1 MDQKKKKQV
10 QNVDLKKSIPHK
22 VESSSTNRILVDS
35 KSLNSSTIP
44 IDVSL
49 GLKSSP
55 TKILNSVK
63 PSLTGSKSNALHDD
77 RSINVV
83 CEELDSISAEEISL
97 VSNPMTILPTV
108 SSHITVVSLEQSFT
122 DAALPTVSSTATV
135 ISLAPRYKT
144 IFSSAALNTDYR
156 LASKNLERFENQS
169 VRKDIKFKPV
179 MQSKADHT
187 KCLRKNYFSLKTS
200 FDNINSRP
208 PLHNFVRTLNSCDD
222 EIEENVKVVKHVHRH
237 GICLKGP
244 EFIIKKDELPPQ
256 VGEIREGRFIDEPND
271 TYCRQMKQFN
281 HDLTTNI
288 DSLSN
293 LQV

>member
-1 MDQKKKKQV
+1 MDQKRKKRV
-10 QNVDLKKSIPHK
+10 QNVDLKQSIPHK
-22 VESSSTNRILVDS
+22 VESLSTNRIFIDS
-35 KSLNSSTIP
+35 KNSSTIP
-44 IDVSL
+44 KDVSL
-49 GLKSSP
+49 GLKSLP
-55 TKILNSVK
+55 TKILNTFK
-63 PSLTGSKSNALHDD
+63 PSLTGSKSNALLDD

-83 CEELDSISAEEISL
+83 REKLDSISAEEISL

-108 SSHITVVSLEQSFT
+108 SNHITVVSLEQSFT
-122 DAALPTVSSTATV
+122 DAALPPVSSTATV
-135 ISLAPRYKT
+135 IPLAPRYKT

-156 LASKNLERFENQS
+156 LASKNLERFEDQS
-169 VRKDIKFKPV
+169 MSKDIKSKPV

-187 KCLRKNYFSLKTS
+187 KSLRKNYFSLKTS
-200 FDNINSRP
+200 FDNIKNRP

-222 EIEENVKVVKHVHRH
+222 EIEENIKVVKHVHRH

-256 VGEIREGRFIDEPND
+256 VAEIREGRFIDEPND
-271 TYCRQMKQFN
+271 TYCRKIKQFN